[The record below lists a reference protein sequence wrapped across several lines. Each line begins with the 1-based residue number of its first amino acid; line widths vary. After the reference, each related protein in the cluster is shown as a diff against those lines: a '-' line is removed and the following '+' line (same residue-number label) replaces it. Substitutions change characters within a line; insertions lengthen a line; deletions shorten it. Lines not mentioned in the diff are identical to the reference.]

1 MPETA
6 EKRVFIAEM
15 QPNARFSGAFS
26 LSNAQLG
33 RTRNDKTYL
42 RCLLG
47 DKTATAPG
55 RMWGADE
62 TVASRLPIDGF
73 VWVEGET
80 QPYQGELQLIIHK
93 IDPIEPNSDQ
103 LRDLLPSAERDPAEM
118 FAEVVA
124 LLDTLKHPA
133 AKAIAQEYLADEML
147 MDQFRTAP
155 AAKMMHHAY
164 IGGLC
169 EHTLSVMKVA
179 EAICPLY
186 PKISRDIVLLG
197 LFLHDLGKTTELSY
211 EGAFAYTDRGELVGH
226 IVEGAIM
233 LHDKA
238 RSVMVNQGMRLP
250 SNLITAL
257 QHIIL
262 SHHGVPEYGAAKL
275 PSSPEA
281 MFVAMIDNLD
291 AKMEIAIVAAR
302 SDRQQAFDLGGS
314 FTEKLWAL
322 NTRLFKPDPLGS

>member
-1 MPETA
+1 MSETTQQ
-6 EKRVFIAEM
+6 RMYIADL

-26 LSNAQLG
+26 ISNAQLG

-62 TVASRLPIDGF
+62 SVISNLPTDGF

-93 IDPIEPNSDQ
+93 IDPIEPTTEQ
-103 LRDLLPSAERDPAEM
+103 LRDLLPSAKRDPAEM

-124 LLDTLKHPA
+124 LLDTLQHPA
-133 AKAIAQEYLADEML
+133 AKAIAAEYLGDEML

-169 EHTLSVMKVA
+169 EHTLAVMNA
-179 EAICPLY
+179 ANALCPLY
-186 PKISRDIVLLG
+186 PKVSRDIVILG

-250 SNLITAL
+250 ANLVTAL

-262 SHHGVPEYGAAKL
+262 SHHGIPEYGAAKL

-281 MFVAMIDNLD
+281 LFVSMIDNLD

-302 SDRQQAFDLGGS
+302 SERQQGLDLGGS
-314 FTEKLWAL
+314 FTEKIWAL
-322 NTRLFKPDPLGS
+322 DTKLFRPDPLA

>member
-6 EKRVFIAEM
+6 QERIFIATM
-15 QPNARFSGAFS
+15 QPNARFQGAFS
-26 LSNAQLG
+26 ISNAQLG
-33 RTRNDKTYL
+33 RTRNDKPYL

-62 TVASRLPIDGF
+62 TVIGRLPTDGF
-73 VWVEGET
+73 VYVEGET

-93 IDPIEPNSDQ
+93 IDPIEPTSEQ

-118 FAEVVA
+118 FAEVKA
-124 LLDTLKHPA
+124 LLDTLEHPA
-133 AKAIAQEYLADEML
+133 AKAIASEYLSDEML

-169 EHTLSVMKVA
+169 EHTLSVMKLA
-179 EAICPLY
+179 DAICPSY
-186 PKISRDIVLLG
+186 PKVNRDIVLLG

-211 EGAFAYTDRGELVGH
+211 DGAFAYTDRGELVGH

-250 SNLITAL
+250 GNLVTAL

-262 SHHGVPEYGAAKL
+262 SHHGEPEYGAAKV

-281 MFVAMIDNLD
+281 LLVAMIDNLD
-291 AKMEIAIVAAR
+291 AKMEIAVTSAR
-302 SDRQQAFDLGGS
+302 AERQQGLDLGGS
-314 FTEKLWAL
+314 FTEKVWAL
-322 NTRLFKPDPLGS
+322 GTKLFKPDPLG

>member
-6 EKRVFIAEM
+6 QERIFIAQL
-15 QPNARFSGAFS
+15 QPNARFQGAFS
-26 LSNAQLG
+26 ISNAQLG
-33 RTRNDKTYL
+33 RTRNDKPYL

-62 TVASRLPIDGF
+62 SVIGRLPTDGF
-73 VWVEGET
+73 VYVEGET

-93 IDPIEPNSDQ
+93 IDLIEPTSEQ

-118 FAEVVA
+118 FAEVAA
-124 LLDTLKHPA
+124 LLETLEHPA
-133 AKAIAQEYLADEML
+133 AKALAAEYLSDEML

-169 EHTLSVMKVA
+169 EHTLSVMKLADV
-179 EAICPLY
+179 ICPSY
-186 PKISRDIVLLG
+186 PKVNRDIVLLG

-211 EGAFAYTDRGELVGH
+211 DGAFAYTDRGELVGH

-233 LHDKA
+233 LHDKS

-250 SNLITAL
+250 ANLVTAL

-262 SHHGVPEYGAAKL
+262 SHHGEPEYGAAKV

-281 MFVAMIDNLD
+281 LLVAMIDNLD
-291 AKMEIAIVAAR
+291 AKMEIAVTSAR
-302 SDRQQAFDLGGS
+302 AERQQGLDLGGS
-314 FTEKLWAL
+314 FTEKVWAL
-322 NTRLFKPDPLGS
+322 GTKLFKPDPLA

>member
-6 EKRVFIAEM
+6 QERIFIAAM
-15 QPNARFSGAFS
+15 QPNARFQGAFS
-26 LSNAQLG
+26 ISNAQLG
-33 RTRNDKTYL
+33 RTRNDKPYL

-62 TVASRLPIDGF
+62 TVIGRLPTDGF
-73 VWVEGET
+73 VYVEGET

-93 IDPIEPNSDQ
+93 IDPIEPTSEQ

-118 FAEVVA
+118 FAEVKA
-124 LLDTLKHPA
+124 LLDTLEHPA
-133 AKAIAQEYLADEML
+133 AKAIAAEYLSDEML

-169 EHTLSVMKVA
+169 EHTLSVMKLA
-179 EAICPLY
+179 DAICPSY
-186 PKISRDIVLLG
+186 PKVNRDIVLLG

-211 EGAFAYTDRGELVGH
+211 DGAFAYTDRGELVGH

-238 RSVMVNQGMRLP
+238 RSVMVNQSMRLP
-250 SNLITAL
+250 GNLVTAL

-262 SHHGVPEYGAAKL
+262 SHHGEPEYGAAKV

-281 MFVAMIDNLD
+281 LLVAMIDNLD
-291 AKMEIAIVAAR
+291 AKMEIAVTSAR
-302 SDRQQAFDLGGS
+302 AERQQGLDLGGS
-314 FTEKLWAL
+314 FTEKVWAL
-322 NTRLFKPDPLGS
+322 GTKLFKPDPLG

>member
-1 MPETA
+1 MTQTA
-6 EKRVFIAEM
+6 QERTFIADM
-15 QPNARFSGAFS
+15 QPNARFQGAFS
-26 LSNAQLG
+26 IANAQLG
-33 RTRNDKTYL
+33 RTRNDKPYL

-62 TVASRLPIDGF
+62 SVIGRLPTDGF
-73 VWVEGET
+73 VYVEGET

-93 IDPIEPNSDQ
+93 IDAIEPSTDQ

-118 FAEVVA
+118 FAEVSA
-124 LLDTLKHPA
+124 LLDTLEHPA
-133 AKAIAQEYLADEML
+133 AKAIAAEYLSDEML

-169 EHTLSVMKVA
+169 EHTLSVMKIADAV
-179 EAICPLY
+179 CPSY
-186 PKISRDIVLLG
+186 PKVNRDIVLLG

-211 EGAFAYTDRGELVGH
+211 YGAFAYTDRGELVGH

-250 SNLITAL
+250 ANLITAL

-262 SHHGVPEYGAAKL
+262 RHHSEPEYGAAKV

-281 MFVAMIDNLD
+281 LLVAMIDNLD
-291 AKMEIAIVAAR
+291 AKMEIAVTSAR
-302 SDRQQAFDLGGS
+302 SERQQGLDLGGS
-314 FTEKLWAL
+314 FTEKVWAL
-322 NTRLFKPDPLGS
+322 GTKLFKPDPLA

>member
-1 MPETA
+1 MTQTA
-6 EKRVFIAEM
+6 QERTFIADM
-15 QPNARFSGAFS
+15 QPNARFQGAFS
-26 LSNAQLG
+26 IANAQLG
-33 RTRNDKTYL
+33 RTRNDKPYL

-47 DKTATAPG
+47 DKSATAPG

-62 TVASRLPIDGF
+62 SVIGRLPTDGF
-73 VWVEGET
+73 VYVEGET

-93 IDPIEPNSDQ
+93 IDAIEPNTDQ

-118 FAEVVA
+118 FAEVSA
-124 LLDTLKHPA
+124 LLDTLQHPA
-133 AKAIAQEYLADEML
+133 AKAIAAEYLSDEML

-169 EHTLSVMKVA
+169 EHTLSVMKIADAV
-179 EAICPLY
+179 CPSY
-186 PKISRDIVLLG
+186 PKVNRDIVLLG

-211 EGAFAYTDRGELVGH
+211 DGAFAYTDRGELVGH

-250 SNLITAL
+250 ANLITAL

-262 SHHGVPEYGAAKL
+262 SHHSEPEYGAAKV

-281 MFVAMIDNLD
+281 LLVAMIDNLD
-291 AKMEIAIVAAR
+291 AKMEIAVTSAR
-302 SDRQQAFDLGGS
+302 AERQQGLDLGGS
-314 FTEKLWAL
+314 FTEKVWAL
-322 NTRLFKPDPLGS
+322 GTKLFKPDPLA

>member
-6 EKRVFIAEM
+6 QERIFIAQL
-15 QPNARFSGAFS
+15 QPNARFQGAFS
-26 LSNAQLG
+26 ISNAQLG
-33 RTRNDKTYL
+33 RTRNDKPYL

-62 TVASRLPIDGF
+62 SVIGRLPTDGF
-73 VWVEGET
+73 VYVEGET

-93 IDPIEPNSDQ
+93 IDLIEPTSEQ

-124 LLDTLKHPA
+124 LLETLEHPA
-133 AKAIAQEYLADEML
+133 AKALAAEYLSDEML

-169 EHTLSVMKVA
+169 EHTLSVMKLADV
-179 EAICPLY
+179 ICPSY
-186 PKISRDIVLLG
+186 PKVNRDIVLLG

-211 EGAFAYTDRGELVGH
+211 DGAFAYTDRGELVGH

-233 LHDKA
+233 LHDKS

-250 SNLITAL
+250 ANLVTAL

-262 SHHGVPEYGAAKL
+262 SHHGEPEYGAAKV

-281 MFVAMIDNLD
+281 LLVAMIDNLD
-291 AKMEIAIVAAR
+291 AKMEIAVTSAR
-302 SDRQQAFDLGGS
+302 AERQQGLDLGGS
-314 FTEKLWAL
+314 FTEKVWAL
-322 NTRLFKPDPLGS
+322 GTKLFKPDPLA

>member
-1 MPETA
+1 MTQTA
-6 EKRVFIAEM
+6 QERTFIADM
-15 QPNARFSGAFS
+15 QPNARFQGAFS
-26 LSNAQLG
+26 IANAQLG
-33 RTRNDKTYL
+33 RTRNDKPYL

-62 TVASRLPIDGF
+62 SVIGRLPTDGF
-73 VWVEGET
+73 VYVEGET

-93 IDPIEPNSDQ
+93 IDAIEPNTDQ
-103 LRDLLPSAERDPAEM
+103 IRDLLPSAERDPAEM
-118 FAEVVA
+118 FAEVSA
-124 LLDTLKHPA
+124 LLDTLQHPA
-133 AKAIAQEYLADEML
+133 AKAIAAEYLSDEML

-169 EHTLSVMKVA
+169 EHTLSVMKIADAV
-179 EAICPLY
+179 CPSY
-186 PKISRDIVLLG
+186 PKVNRDIVLLG

-211 EGAFAYTDRGELVGH
+211 DGAFAYTDRGELVGH

-250 SNLITAL
+250 ANLITAL

-262 SHHGVPEYGAAKL
+262 SHHSEPEYGAAKV

-281 MFVAMIDNLD
+281 LLVAMIDNLD
-291 AKMEIAIVAAR
+291 AKMEIAVTSAR
-302 SDRQQAFDLGGS
+302 AERQQGLDLGGS
-314 FTEKLWAL
+314 FTEKVWAL
-322 NTRLFKPDPLGS
+322 GTKLFKPDPLA